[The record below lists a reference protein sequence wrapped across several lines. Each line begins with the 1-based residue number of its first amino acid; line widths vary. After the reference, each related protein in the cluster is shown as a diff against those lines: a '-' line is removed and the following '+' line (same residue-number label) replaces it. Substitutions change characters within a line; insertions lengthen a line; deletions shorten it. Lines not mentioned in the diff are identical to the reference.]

1 MAENNEVNVARK
13 KCRTCSFEA
22 DTYQNRNEHEASTHF
37 DNNVSDHVECMLQL
51 LLYIIHIC
59 MYVIL
64 MLI

>member
-37 DNNVSDHVECMLQL
+37 DNNVSDHV
-51 LLYIIHIC
+51 
-59 MYVIL
+59 
-64 MLI
+64 